1 LSGYPRKNLGI
12 RPFPFKIAAVNV
24 VPSRWWRIFACAF
37 LVTAT
42 LSVYWPA
49 RHYKFVAYDD
59 DDYVY
64 QNPVVQKGLT
74 WEGLQWSFVD
84 RQANNWHPLTWLSH
98 MADCQVFGLDAGGP
112 HMVNVVLHCTN
123 AVLLFL
129 LLEALMRCSAERSP
143 DSCSFWRNFFVAALF
158 ALHPLR
164 VESVAWISERK
175 DVLSGFFGL
184 LALLCYA
191 RYASTENKPKISWP
205 YRFAVLFFACSLLA
219 KPMLVTLPFV
229 MLLLDYWPLQ
239 RVSTASVKPL
249 LKEKLPFFSLTVAF
263 CVITLFAQRPGLPG
277 QNAGLFYRIESIFVN
292 YLGYIEKLVWPQ
304 NLSFL
309 YSRPDTIP
317 YEQFFLAVL
326 VLLGI
331 SALAYACSR
340 LCPAITVGWLWFLI
354 LLFPVSGVVS
364 LGRLSIADRYT
375 YLASIG
381 FYLIVTWGLADLA
394 AKVLKAQM
402 RRILLGTTAIIV
414 LAACAVAS
422 RQQLACWLDSQ
433 TLFEHALKVD
443 PNNIAAKQ
451 NLHIYLFEKA
461 NPGVRKP
468 PPE

>member
-1 LSGYPRKNLGI
+1 M
-12 RPFPFKIAAVNV
+12 NV
-24 VPSRWWRIFACAF
+24 VSSCRGRFFACAF
-37 LVTAT
+37 LVIAT
-42 LSVYWPA
+42 LAVYWPA
-49 RHYKFVAYDD
+49 RHYQFVAYDD

-74 WEGLQWSFVD
+74 WQGLEWAFVD

-112 HMVNVVLHCTN
+112 HMVNVALHCAN

-129 LLEALMRCSAERSP
+129 LLETLMRRSNEKSP
-143 DSCSFWRNFFVAALF
+143 QPCSFWRNFFVATLF

-191 RYASTENKPKISWP
+191 KYASVDNKSKISWP
-205 YRFAVLFFACSLLA
+205 YRLAVMFFACSLLA

-229 MLLLDYWPLQ
+229 MLLFDYWPLQ
-239 RVSTASVKPL
+239 RLSLSSLKPL
-249 LKEKLPFFSLTVAF
+249 LKEKLPFFSLSVAF
-263 CVITLFAQRPGLPG
+263 AIITLFAQQPGLPS
-277 QNAGLFYRIESIFVN
+277 QHTGLLDRIESIAVN
-292 YLGYIEKLVWPQ
+292 YLGYIEKLLWPE

-309 YSRPDTIP
+309 YLRPATIP
-317 YEQFFLAVL
+317 YEQFLLAVI

-331 SALAYACSR
+331 SALACACWR
-340 LCPAITVGWLWFLI
+340 RCPAVTVGWLWFLI
-354 LLFPVSGVVS
+354 VLLPVCGVVS

-381 FYLIVTWGLADLA
+381 FYIMVIWGLVDLA
-394 AKVLKAQM
+394 GKVLPVRAKEL
-402 RRILLGTTAIIV
+402 LLGIAAVIV
-414 LAACAVAS
+414 LAACAFAS
-422 RQQLACWLDSQ
+422 RQQLGYWQNSQ
-433 TLFEHALKVD
+433 TLFDHALKVD
-443 PNNIAAKQ
+443 PNNYVAKQ
-451 NLHIYLFEKA
+451 NLHIYRFEKA
-461 NPGVRKP
+461 NPGARKP

>member
-1 LSGYPRKNLGI
+1 LSNCLLNNLGI
-12 RPFPFKIAAVNV
+12 LPFPFKNPAVNV
-24 VPSRWWRIFACAF
+24 VPSCRWRFLACAF
-37 LVTAT
+37 LVIAT
-42 LSVYWPA
+42 LAVYWPA
-49 RHYKFVAYDD
+49 RQYKFVAYDD

-74 WEGLQWSFVD
+74 WEGVQWAFVD

-98 MADCQVFGLDAGGP
+98 MADYQVFGLDAGGP
-112 HMVNVVLHCTN
+112 HMVNVALHCAN
-123 AVLLFL
+123 AALLFL
-129 LLEALMRCSAERSP
+129 LLETLMSRNVEKS
-143 DSCSFWRNFFVAALF
+143 SCSFWRNLFVAALF

-191 RYASTENKPKISWP
+191 KYANTDPKPRISWP
-205 YRFAVLFFACSLLA
+205 YRLAVFFFACSLLA

-239 RVSTASVKPL
+239 RVTASSLKPL
-249 LKEKLPFFSLTVAF
+249 LKEKLPFFSLAVAF
-263 CVITLFAQRPGLPG
+263 CIITLFAQRPGLPA
-277 QNAGLFYRIESIFVN
+277 QNTGFFYRIESIFVN
-292 YLGYIEKLVWPQ
+292 YLGYIEKLLWPQ

-309 YSRPDTIP
+309 YLRPDTIP
-317 YEQFFLAVL
+317 FEQFALAVI

-331 SALAYACSR
+331 STLACVCWRS
-340 LCPAITVGWLWFLI
+340 CPAVAMGWLWFLI
-354 LLFPVSGVVS
+354 VLFPVSGVVS

-381 FYLIVTWGLADLA
+381 FYLMVTWGFADLIGKILP
-394 AKVLKAQM
+394 AKARQM
-402 RRILLGTTAIIV
+402 LLGTAAVII
-414 LAACAVAS
+414 LAACAVVS
-422 RQQLACWLDSQ
+422 RQQLGYWQNSQ

-443 PNNIAAKQ
+443 SDDSVAKQ

-461 NPGVRKP
+461 NPNTRKP